1 MRKSIEKI
9 LAMLILVF
17 MIASINVP
25 VFADNE
31 TKKVDYEK
39 FKKICQGENEKDA
52 IKLAEDVANEKTIT
66 GDNACEAV
74 GDPNSGIPK
83 DFVEKWCVKTLKKY
97 KPFNKHFSELKKCKT
112 VEEAMRNKIPY
123 WGYGEKDVQ
132 NLAVCVNAYLKLKTI
147 ESAVKKIKP
156 GDKASIK
163 KAKKEIKD
171 AEEADGSVVLNNSK
185 GGNTQSQGGIQ
196 GGTTEEDTTPIY
208 VQPNSTT
215 TGEGSSASSLE
226 DVTKDADDFI
236 NSAELPSGSFTESLQ
251 NFSKTMYN
259 IFLTIGIFVAVI
271 VGGIIG
277 LKLMTSSAE
286 GKAEAKAYLI
296 PYVIGCVVVFGGFG
310 IWKLVVS
317 ILQGM

>member
-17 MIASINVP
+17 MIASISVP
-25 VFADNE
+25 VFADNK

-39 FKKICQGENEKDA
+39 FKKICQGKNEKDA
-52 IKLAEDVANEKTIT
+52 IKLAEDVANKKTIT
-66 GDNACEAV
+66 HDNACKAV
-74 GDPNSGIPK
+74 GDPNSGITK
-83 DFVEKWCVKTLKKY
+83 DFVEKWCIKTLKKY

-112 VEEAMRNKIPY
+112 VEEAMRNKIPW

-132 NLAVCVNAYLKLKTI
+132 LLSVFENAYLKLKRI
-147 ESAVKKIKP
+147 ESGVKNIKP
-156 GDKASIK
+156 GDEASIK
-163 KAKKEIKD
+163 KAEKAIKD
-171 AEEADGSVVLNNSK
+171 AEEANGSVVVNNST
-185 GGNTQSQGGIQ
+185 GGNTQSQGVIQ

-208 VQPNSTT
+208 VQPNTTT

-310 IWKLVVS
+310 IWKLVVN

>member
-1 MRKSIEKI
+1 MKKSIEKI
-9 LAMLILVF
+9 LVMLILVF

-52 IKLAEDVANEKTIT
+52 IKLAEDVANGKTIT

-97 KPFNKHFSELKKCKT
+97 KSFNDHFSELKKCKT
-112 VEEAMRNKIPY
+112 AVEAGRKMAF
-123 WGYGEKDVQ
+123 WDDVKDKQ
-132 NLAVCVNAYLKLKTI
+132 DLTVCVNAYLKLKTI

-171 AEEADGSVVLNNSK
+171 AEEADGSVVLNNST

-208 VQPNSTT
+208 VQPNTTT